1 MLNFLHIQ
9 DGSISINIAQI
20 VAIEWYIEEEE
31 GASYAEILAGGEK
44 FCCEDE
50 DFEALKKLVGKA

>member
-1 MLNFLHIQ
+1 MLNFFHIQ

-20 VAIEWYIEEEE
+20 VAIEWFIEGE
-31 GASYAEILAGGEK
+31 SDPYAEILAGGEK
-44 FCCEDE
+44 FTCEDV